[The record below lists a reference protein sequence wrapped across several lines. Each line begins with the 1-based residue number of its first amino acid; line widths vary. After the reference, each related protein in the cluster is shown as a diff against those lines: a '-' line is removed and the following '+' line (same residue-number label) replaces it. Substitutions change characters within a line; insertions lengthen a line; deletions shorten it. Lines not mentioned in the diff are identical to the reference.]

1 MGRRIFLLPL
11 LIALALAAGGAALT
25 GGAMPSHAVAESAEG
40 YYCPMHPDVTSD
52 HAGNCPICGMTLV
65 KTASGQVVP
74 HDEQFHVSEALQQRI
89 GVVTEPVARRP
100 FSAGLS
106 VPGQVVADERRA
118 VSLSPKVDGWIKRL
132 GVSVVGQPVRKG
144 QVLFEIYS
152 PDLQQRQRDYLDLL
166 TRRDALTERNG
177 MNAVGNSAPD
187 LMLASVARERW
198 RARQRLAAADV
209 PESVLLE
216 IEQSRRVRDTV
227 PVLAE
232 HDGVVT
238 AIGAREGAYVMPA
251 QTVVSYAD
259 LNAVWVEL
267 LLSPEQLGR
276 LQPRETVQLRA
287 TVDAQA
293 RASARID
300 ARLAVVDPV
309 TRQAR
314 LRVPLPT
321 GSRGFLPGTLVQAR
335 IEPAPRELIAISKD
349 AVLRSGRGDSVIVAD
364 GGGHFR
370 QIPIELGAENDDWVE
385 VRGGLETGQVLVVN
399 GQFLL
404 GAEASLQASRRR
416 LAPVAA
422 MSAEQPMPAMTP
434 MERAGHAH

>member
-1 MGRRIFLLPL
+1 MSRGQRFFLVAVVA
-11 LIALALAAGGAALT
+11 ALALAAGFLPIARRAAPVQ
-25 GGAMPSHAVAESAEG
+25 AADG
-40 YYCPMHPDVTSD
+40 YYCPMHTDVVSA

-65 KTASGQVVP
+65 RTASGQSVP
-74 HDEQFHVSEALQQRI
+74 HSDQFHVGEAVQQRM
-89 GVVTEPVARRP
+89 GVLTEPVARRP
-100 FSAGLS
+100 FRAGLV

-132 GVSVVGQPVRKG
+132 GVSVVGQPVRRG
-144 QVLFEIYS
+144 QVLYEIQS

-166 TRRDALTERNG
+166 TRRDALTSRG
-177 MNAVGNSAPD
+177 DMNAVGNSAPD

-209 PESVLLE
+209 PEAVLLE
-216 IEQSRRVRDTV
+216 LEQSRRVRDIV

-267 LLSPEQLGR
+267 SLSPEQLGGLAQR
-276 LQPRETVQLRA
+276 TSVQLRS
-287 TVDAQA
+287 TVDAGAQ
-293 RASARID
+293 ASAKLD
-300 ARLAVVDPV
+300 ARQAVVDPV
-309 TRQAR
+309 SRLAR
-314 LRVPLPT
+314 LRVPLPA

-335 IEPAPRELIAISKD
+335 IEAAPRELLAIPKD
-349 AVLRSGRGDSVIVAD
+349 AVLRGGRGDSVIVAD

-370 QIPIELGAENDDWVE
+370 QVMVDLGAENEEWIE
-385 VRGGLETGQVLVVN
+385 VRGGLEAGQALVVN

-404 GAEASLQASRRR
+404 GAEASMQASRRR
-416 LAPVAA
+416 LDPAPAA
-422 MSAEQPMPAMTP
+422 GAGGGMGAMEPAGQ
-434 MERAGHAH
+434 GHHHGH